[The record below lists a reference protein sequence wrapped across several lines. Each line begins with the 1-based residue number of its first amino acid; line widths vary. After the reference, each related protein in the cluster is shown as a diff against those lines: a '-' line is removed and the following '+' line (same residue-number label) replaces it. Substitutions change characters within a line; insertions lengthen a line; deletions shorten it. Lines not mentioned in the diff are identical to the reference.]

1 MEDEIFDLWAERKI
15 EFLNNII
22 ARYGKDKVTDIETNI
37 NNDFELEIA
46 LEKEELFTSKDRK
59 KSLLQFKNS
68 GNMIFFESIDYSY
81 YMHSD
86 IERMIDLM
94 IGECKILIEYL
105 ENRNIAND
113 NKVFF
118 DFIDASIDYIVNYV
132 SWYDG
137 RVSVI
142 CEQKEARSGC
152 GKGQQEAQKR
162 RIEMLANNLKG
173 YPSSN
178 NEIRI
183 TKNCFLGLM
192 NKTFEGRENY
202 PRPSQTF
209 KTYQKGVEEILN
221 LKIVFIGR

>member
-86 IERMIDLM
+86 IE
-94 IGECKILIEYL
+94 
-105 ENRNIAND
+105 
-113 NKVFF
+113 
-118 DFIDASIDYIVNYV
+118 
-132 SWYDG
+132 
-137 RVSVI
+137 
-142 CEQKEARSGC
+142 
-152 GKGQQEAQKR
+152 
-162 RIEMLANNLKG
+162 
-173 YPSSN
+173 
-178 NEIRI
+178 
-183 TKNCFLGLM
+183 T
-192 NKTFEGRENY
+192 
-202 PRPSQTF
+202 
-209 KTYQKGVEEILN
+209 
-221 LKIVFIGR
+221 